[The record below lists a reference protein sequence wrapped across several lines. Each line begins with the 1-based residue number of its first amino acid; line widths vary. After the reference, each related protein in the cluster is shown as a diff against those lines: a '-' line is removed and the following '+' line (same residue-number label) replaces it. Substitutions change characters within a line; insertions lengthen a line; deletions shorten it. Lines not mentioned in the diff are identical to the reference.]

1 MWSWNT
7 VTVGEPAVGLLI
19 SFIFHIIYTPPP
31 PSLPNINLPIIKGG
45 RENIHNINIYIIY
58 IIYRIRKI

>member
-19 SFIFHIIYTPPP
+19 SFIFYTY
-31 PSLPNINLPIIKGG
+31 SLFLI
-45 RENIHNINIYIIY
+45 
-58 IIYRIRKI
+58 

>member
-31 PSLPNINLPIIKGG
+31 SLPNINLPIIKGG
-45 RENIHNINIYIIY
+45 GKIYII
-58 IIYRIRKI
+58 

>member
-19 SFIFHIIYTPPP
+19 SFIFHIIYTPSPP
-31 PSLPNINLPIIKGG
+31 LFPNINLPIIKGG
-45 RENIHNINIYIIY
+45 EGKNT
-58 IIYRIRKI
+58 